1 MAGLVWLGPWVVWLL
16 TGLMGRRMRA
26 VSRLRP
32 HHGRAVRRGSGVI
45 RSARTTLQT
54 GITMPGARRDHP
66 RAQRLARHHQP
77 APRHRR
83 RKGLARKASWS
94 NASASMAWRHLA
106 RPRGPRHAGTRRCH
120 HRMGTARSHPRLD
133 APQAAE
139 DLVEFPRHVLMWIA
153 LMRVVDRRCGVLR
166 RRCDA
171 PTGAAV
177 VGPRMHGSDVPG
189 VPLMPGLALTLGWA
203 TPRAI
208 IRAASWPLVS
218 PTLPT
223 VGAMVVLGHEHG
235 GGQPAAHLLL
245 HIGLHI
251 RGRRPGTGQ

>member
-1 MAGLVWLGPWVVWLL
+1 
-16 TGLMGRRMRA
+16 
-26 VSRLRP
+26 
-32 HHGRAVRRGSGVI
+32 
-45 RSARTTLQT
+45 
-54 GITMPGARRDHP
+54 
-66 RAQRLARHHQP
+66 
-77 APRHRR
+77 
-83 RKGLARKASWS
+83 
-94 NASASMAWRHLA
+94 
-106 RPRGPRHAGTRRCH
+106 
-120 HRMGTARSHPRLD
+120 MGTARSHPRLD

-139 DLVEFPRHVLMWIA
+139 DLVELPRHVLMWIA

-171 PTGAAV
+171 RTGAAV

-208 IRAASWPLVS
+208 IRAASWPLVG